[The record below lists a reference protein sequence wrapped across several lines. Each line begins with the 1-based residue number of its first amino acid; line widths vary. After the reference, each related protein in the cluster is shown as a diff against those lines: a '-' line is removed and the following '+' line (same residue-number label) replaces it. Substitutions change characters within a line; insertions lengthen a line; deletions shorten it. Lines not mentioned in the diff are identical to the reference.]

1 MIRLSLRNLL
11 LVFPLLCAVQSR
23 AQQPAPRVEEA
34 TSRNADPA
42 PPPRVAALPHA
53 MLFGALPV
61 STRSA
66 EARKLVEQAI
76 DEYENVLLDQS
87 VTTARRATEK
97 DPHFALAYAVWS
109 FASRRNSPSAAALRR
124 ADTLAEHAT
133 PDERLLVH
141 WMTSVQKEDLLP
153 AISATND
160 LLARYPNDKH
170 ILYLT
175 SEWLYFEQDY
185 DRSRKIMEKVVNLYP
200 NFPPILNMLGY
211 AYVESGDPDPVK
223 AVSHLQRYA
232 QLQPR
237 QPNPEDSL
245 GEVLRFT
252 GDDEGSL
259 VHYTAAL
266 KIIPNFITS
275 QVGLGDTSVLMG
287 NFTRARSEYDKAVLM
302 ATNPRDRQHA
312 EYQKAM
318 VYFWEGKPDDGRKA
332 LDDLLDKTRKQK
344 EPYSIFEV
352 SLARAVLSPDSQA
365 QLDQLRAIESSLQK
379 PIPGMLDSD
388 RNLNITLVLREQA
401 RIAAFHDL
409 PKDAQQAIDKLEQFS
424 TKSRDLS
431 IGNSFESARGFL
443 LLSQGDFTSA
453 ATSLAADPHSP
464 VVLQL
469 LASTQDKL
477 GDARA
482 AESTRRRI
490 KYQRAPTLEWFLIT
504 HENAGQANQA
514 AAQN

>member
-1 MIRLSLRNLL
+1 MIRPSLRNFLL
-11 LVFPLLCAVQSR
+11 LFPLLFAVQAS
-23 AQQPAPRVEEA
+23 AQQPAPRLEEA
-34 TSRNADPA
+34 TSRNPDPA
-42 PPPRVAALPHA
+42 PAPPVGVAPHGL
-53 MLFGALPV
+53 LFGALPV
-61 STRSA
+61 ATRSA
-66 EARKLVEQAI
+66 AARKLVEQAI
-76 DEYENVLLDQS
+76 DQYENVLLDQS
-87 VTTARRATEK
+87 VASAHQAALK
-97 DPHFALAYAVWS
+97 DPHFALAFAVWS
-109 FASRRNSPSAAALRR
+109 FAARRSLPSIAALNR
-124 ADTLAEHAT
+124 AEALAPNAT
-133 PDERLLVH
+133 PDEQLLVH
-141 WMTSVQKEDLLP
+141 WMTSVQKEDMLP
-153 AISATND
+153 AIAATND

-175 SEWLYFEQDY
+175 SEWLYFQQDY
-185 DRSRKIMEKVVNLYP
+185 ERSRKLMEKLVKLDP

-223 AVSHLQRYA
+223 AISHLQRYA

-287 NFTRARSEYDKAVLM
+287 NFTRARAEYDKAVLM
-302 ATNPRDRQHA
+302 ATNSRDRQHA
-312 EYQKAM
+312 EFQKAM
-318 VYFWEGKPDDGRKA
+318 VYFWEGKPEEGRQA
-332 LDDLLDKTRKQK
+332 LDELLDKTRKQK

-352 SLARAVLSPDSQA
+352 SLARASLSADSQS
-365 QLDQLRAIESSLQK
+365 QLEQLRAIESSLQK
-379 PIPGMLDSD
+379 PIPGMSDSD
-388 RNLNITLVLREQA
+388 RNLNIALVLREQA

-409 PKDAQQAIDKLEQFS
+409 SKDAQQAIDKLEQFS
-424 TKSRDLS
+424 TKSSDLS

-477 GDARA
+477 GDAQA
-482 AESTRRRI
+482 AASTRRRI

-504 HENAGQANQA
+504 HENAGQTSSA